1 MFFWLKRLV
10 SADILPASVE
20 PDRTAKSRENAMQES
35 AKKAYAEPTL
45 EKREELVLVA
55 EGAVN
60 TIGARMMEI
69 G

>member
-1 MFFWLKRLV
+1 
-10 SADILPASVE
+10 
-20 PDRTAKSRENAMQES
+20 MQES